1 MPEGAGDLHEDRR
14 MTELVRYD
22 AMCRAIAEA
31 YEVDEVKDI
40 RDKAIALETYARQAH
55 NIENERQACLI
66 RLRAERKCGEL
77 LKQIE
82 MAKGGQPYQSDGAT
96 GRTPTL
102 VDRGISRDQSSRWQ
116 KLADVPA
123 DKFEAALADPDIMP
137 TTSGILQ
144 AEAPK
149 RGFTVSD
156 DGVWLWGELQGLVE
170 KRIDRPAEE
179 LMATMEQWMRD
190 DVRRWAPMVARW
202 FMEIGQEEQHGGPA
216 D

>member
-1 MPEGAGDLHEDRR
+1 

-77 LKQIE
+77 LKEIE
-82 MAKGGQPYQSDGAT
+82 KAKGGGDQRHPSHDTRGA
-96 GRTPTL
+96 PTL
-102 VDRGISRDQSSRWQ
+102 RERGISYDQSSRWQ
-116 KLADVPA
+116 KLADVPE
-123 DKFEAALADPDIMP
+123 DRFEAALADPDVIP

-156 DGVWLWGELQGLVE
+156 DGVWLWGELRGLVE
-170 KRIDRPAEE
+170 DRINSPAEE

-190 DVRRWAPMVARW
+190 DVRRWAPLVARW
-202 FMEIGQEEQHGGPA
+202 FMAIGQEEQHGGPA